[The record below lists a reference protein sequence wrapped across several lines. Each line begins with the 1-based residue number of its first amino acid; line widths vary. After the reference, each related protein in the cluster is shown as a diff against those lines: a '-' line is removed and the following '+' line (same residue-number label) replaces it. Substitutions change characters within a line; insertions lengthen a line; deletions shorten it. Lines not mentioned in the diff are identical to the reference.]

1 MATQSQ
7 ILDYRNAVQ
16 DVSTLAI
23 SELSSV
29 LSALDG
35 TDPVTVRNTLIEVFP
50 EVIGPYVTTA
60 GELTATWYEDLRA
73 EAFAST
79 YLAEV
84 ASDLNPAQVEGLVRW
99 GVRPLFGE
107 SDSTTLSLIGG
118 GVQRMVAGA
127 GRDTIDLNAR
137 RDAASVSWARVAQPD
152 ACEFC
157 KMLAGRGSVYRS
169 EAAAGMVIGRGV
181 DPSQTAGR
189 AGGQGRGVKARG
201 SREVGA
207 DKFHDFCRCTAVPT
221 FYEIGTYVNSRGREV
236 PALVPIGESPPEE
249 LAA

>member
-1 MATQSQ
+1 M
-7 ILDYRNAVQ
+7 
-16 DVSTLAI
+16 
-23 SELSSV
+23 
-29 LSALDG
+29 
-35 TDPVTVRNTLIEVFP
+35 
-50 EVIGPYVTTA
+50 
-60 GELTATWYEDLRA
+60 
-73 EAFAST
+73 
-79 YLAEV
+79 
-84 ASDLNPAQVEGLVRW
+84 DLNPGKIEGLVRW
-99 GVRPLFGE
+99 GVRPLFDQSE
-107 SDSTTLSLIGG
+107 STPLSLIGG

-127 GRDTIDLNAR
+127 ARNTIDANAR
-137 RDAASVSWARVAQPD
+137 RDVASVAWSRVAQPD

-157 KMLAGRGSVYRS
+157 KMLAGRGAVYRS

-221 FYEIGTYVNSRGREV
+221 FYEIGTYVDSRGREV
-236 PALVPIGESPPEE
+236 PALVPIGESPPLE